1 MESLREALGYGV
13 WAGLLVLIGLGFYV
27 GIKFG
32 KRDKRFWGLAIAFFA
47 MAIAIIIFQ
56 FIGT

>member
-1 MESLREALGYGV
+1 MIREALGYGV
-13 WAGLLVLIGLGFYV
+13 WVGLLVLIGLGFYV

-32 KRDKRFWGLAIAFFA
+32 KRDKRFWLAAIGLWGFA
-47 MAIAIIIFQ
+47 VLIIILQ

>member
-1 MESLREALGYGV
+1 MIQEALGYGV
-13 WAGLLVLIGLGFYV
+13 WAGLLLLIGVGFYV
-27 GIKFG
+27 GIRFG
-32 KRDKRFWGLAIAFFA
+32 KEDKRFWALAIAFFA